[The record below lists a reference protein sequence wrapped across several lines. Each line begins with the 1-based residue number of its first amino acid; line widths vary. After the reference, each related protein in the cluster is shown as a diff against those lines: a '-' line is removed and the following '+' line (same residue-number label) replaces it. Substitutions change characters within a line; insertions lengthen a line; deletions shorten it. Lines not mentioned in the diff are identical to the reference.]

1 MPSKN
6 LKSKYESEFY
16 EKWNNNADYKTL
28 KGVIEQYALEVMRNK
43 GIHLETSPQFKRQI
57 MDRFEKE
64 MLKWCYFRKKYRWE
78 VLRKENLDLKLYE
91 LEYEVQFYA
100 FSQIRNRL
108 YDLLDLW
115 VTEEFENKKVL
126 KKDGLEGLALDG
138 QNVHTQA
145 VVNQTNDGITIIR
158 STAVPQ
164 GQKTVDEIFNAWID
178 AVPHCLELLSP
189 VYEDM
194 RKWGNCPTIIKKND
208 WEYRKALRG
217 IWAKIKT
224 YTGDIRLELTKRLWE
239 ECYESVGMCAQG
251 HLSRLANVLVGFDEK
266 IKPPSSSKQY
276 FQEQIAALSQKDL
289 ANDEKIKLA
298 TELMD
303 EIGMPQDERQPWL
316 EAF

>member
-6 LKSKYESEFY
+6 LKDKYLPLIYTKWAHNESLSSISATM
-16 EKWNNNADYKTL
+16 W
-28 KGVIEQYALEVMRNK
+28 QYVDEVLVSK
-43 GIHLETSPQFKRQI
+43 GIHPGKNPHFSLKI
-57 MDRFEKE
+57 AKDFEKE
-64 MLKWCYFRKKYRWE
+64 VFDYLYTFKKLRWTE
-78 VLRKENLDLKLYE
+78 MRAIDDSIKLYM
-91 LEYEVQFYA
+91 LEYEVQFLA
-100 FSQIRNRL
+100 FGQVRNRL
-108 YDLLDLW
+108 YGLLDLW
-115 VTEEFENKKVL
+115 ITEEFENKKVL

-158 STAVPQ
+158 NTAVPT

-178 AVPHCLELLSP
+178 AVPHCIELLSP

-194 RKWGNCPTIIKKND
+194 RKWGNCRTIIQKND

-251 HLSRLANVLVGFDEK
+251 HLSRLANVLVGFDET

-276 FQEQIAALSQKDL
+276 FQEQIAALSQKNL
-289 ANDEKIKLA
+289 STDEKIRLA
-298 TELMD
+298 KELMD
-303 EIGMPQDERQPWL
+303 EIGMPQDDRAPWL